1 MINKIITLAIAC
13 ASLALCGCS
22 STANLGTDLAN
33 FVSAIPVNTV
43 TDASLQVQTPFWSHQ
58 LSATGLSKSKDGT
71 IQIVN
76 LKDNFAI
83 PLWGS
88 TKQFSVSGVT
98 IESGTAPI
106 ALPAATVTVK

>member
-1 MINKIITLAIAC
+1 MINKTVTLALAC
-13 ASLALCGCS
+13 ASVALCGCS

-43 TDASLQVQTPFWSHQ
+43 TDASLTVQTPLWSHQ
-58 LSATGLSKSKDGT
+58 LSATGLSKGKDGT

-88 TKQFSVSGVT
+88 TKLFSVSGVT
-98 IESGTAPI
+98 IEPGTAPV
-106 ALPAATVTVK
+106 ALVTK